1 MGHALQLSVA
11 GHIPAAAPAVSQHA
25 RFHAAYTGTPQGAI
39 LFSAPSQTGKSTQA
53 ALWAQHRGA
62 EVLNGDKAAVRLD
75 GAPTVHGVP
84 FSGTSG
90 ICRNVSMP
98 LRCIV
103 LLSQAP
109 ENRIRRLGPSEA
121 LALLPQNAFA
131 DASVREEWQR
141 TLSLLLD
148 LIAAAPVYALAC
160 TPDVRAVETLEHA
173 LVRDGF

>member
-11 GHIPAAAPAVSQHA
+11 GRVPAAAPAVSQHA
-25 RFHAAYTGTPQGAI
+25 RFSRGVHRHAAGRDLVLRPQSDRKI
-39 LFSAPSQTGKSTQA
+39 
-53 ALWAQHRGA
+53 HA

-109 ENRIRRLGPSEA
+109 ENRIRRLGASEA

-148 LIAAAPVYALAC
+148 LIAAVPVYALAC